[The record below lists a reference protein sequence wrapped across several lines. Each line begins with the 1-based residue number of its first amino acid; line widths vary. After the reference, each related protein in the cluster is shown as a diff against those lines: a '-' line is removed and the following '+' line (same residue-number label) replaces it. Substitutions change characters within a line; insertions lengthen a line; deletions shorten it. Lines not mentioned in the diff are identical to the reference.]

1 MLYPR
6 GHRWKDDVENGQR
19 ILYEGT
25 AEDFPLTFYQ
35 AAFTGVGEERETVK
49 IPVPETNAELSKT
62 IDFPYGTVTLEQIQ
76 TQPADGVKELE
87 IIYRIQPKEGKRKM
101 YGVFMQVQEAVQKEA
116 EELTIF
122 PEEDGTY
129 HFPAKIS
136 AETKE
141 ITLELYDPYYWIVDD
156 YTLVIEAPNETK

>member
-1 MLYPR
+1 M
-6 GHRWKDDVENGQR
+6 ENGER

-35 AAFTGVGEERETVK
+35 AALTGIGEKRETLK
-49 IPVPETNAELSKT
+49 IPVPETSEKLEKT
-62 IDFPYGTVTLEQIQ
+62 IDFPYGTVTLEQVQIHP
-76 TQPADGVKELE
+76 THRESIKEME

-101 YGVFMQVQEAVQKEA
+101 YGVFMQVQEAIRKGSN
-116 EELTIF
+116 ELTIF

-129 HFPAKIS
+129 HFTANIS

-141 ITLELYDPYYWIVDD
+141 ITLELYDPYYWIVDN
-156 YTLVIEAPNETK
+156 YTLVLEEPKETK